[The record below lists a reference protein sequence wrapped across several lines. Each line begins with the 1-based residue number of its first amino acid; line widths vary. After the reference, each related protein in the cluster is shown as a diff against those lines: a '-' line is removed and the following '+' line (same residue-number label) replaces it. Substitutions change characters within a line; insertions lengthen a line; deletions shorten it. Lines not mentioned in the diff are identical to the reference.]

1 MSEEDGAE
9 KEFDPS
15 ERKLEEAREKGDI
28 PRQQDLLT
36 AAAYGGFLLA
46 ALALGPRALS
56 AAAQAGAVLLDQA
69 DSLAPALFGGGAALP
84 AGIAAGMAG
93 ILPFFLL
100 PMAAVIVALV
110 ALRGLVFAPDKLLP
124 KLSRI
129 SPIRGIKN
137 RFGLSGLVEFAKS
150 VLKMLAVSTVMA
162 LYLSDQF
169 DSLRGVL
176 HLEPAQAVAVLLRML
191 AGFLAIV
198 LAVQGVVGLA
208 DLLWQ
213 RFDHRRRH
221 RMTRKEMTDE
231 VKNAEGDPHIKAQ
244 RRQRGTEIAMNRM
257 LADVPRADVV
267 IVNPTHYAV
276 ALKWNR
282 QDRHAPICLAKGVDE
297 IAARIRDRAAEAG
310 VPIHRDPPT
319 ARAIHATV
327 AVGTEIRR
335 EHYRAVA
342 AAIRFAERMRQR
354 ARERGK
360 K

>member
-69 DSLAPALFGGGAALP
+69 DSLAPALFGGGAALT

-129 SPIRGIKN
+129 SPIRGVTN

-176 HLEPAQAVAVLLRML
+176 HLDPAQAVAVLLRML